1 LSNDT
6 RDIHEQLIEQCR
18 AGDIRAQFRIY
29 KLYSKA
35 MYNVCIRMVVER
47 TVAEEILQDA
57 FVNAFKNM
65 KSVKSSASFGSWL
78 KRIVINRSLDHLRK
92 RKIQMVEIND
102 VTYADFEDEDIIS
115 FDLEL
120 IHRTIKNLP
129 DGARVVFN
137 LYALENYKHKEIAE
151 MLNISESTSKSQF
164 QRARILLQQ
173 ELMTKVYE

>member
-1 LSNDT
+1 MSNDS

-18 AGDIRAQFRIY
+18 AGDIRAQFSIY
-29 KLYSKA
+29 KMYSKA
-35 MYNVCIRMVVER
+35 MYNVCIRMVAER

-57 FVNAFKNM
+57 FVTAFKNM
-65 KSVKSSASFGSWL
+65 KSMKSNTSFGSWL

-102 VTYADFEDEDIIS
+102 VSDADFEDEEIINI
-115 FDLEL
+115 DPEL
-120 IHRTIKNLP
+120 IHKTIKNLP
-129 DGARVVFN
+129 DGARLVFN

-164 QRARILLQQ
+164 QRARTLLQQ

>member
-1 LSNDT
+1 MLTTVLST
-6 RDIHEQLIEQCR
+6 T
-18 AGDIRAQFRIY
+18 
-29 KLYSKA
+29 
-35 MYNVCIRMVVER
+35 IRMQ
-47 TVAEEILQDA
+47 TLYIA
-57 FVNAFKNM
+57 
-65 KSVKSSASFGSWL
+65 
-78 KRIVINRSLDHLRK
+78 
-92 RKIQMVEIND
+92 
-102 VTYADFEDEDIIS
+102 FEDEDIIS